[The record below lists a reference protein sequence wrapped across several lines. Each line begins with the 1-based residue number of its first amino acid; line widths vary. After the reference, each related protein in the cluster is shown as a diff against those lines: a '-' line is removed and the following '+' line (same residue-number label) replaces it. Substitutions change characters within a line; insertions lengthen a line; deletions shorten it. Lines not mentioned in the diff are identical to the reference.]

1 VAAVA
6 SVINRGLKRILGAS
20 AGGTAGSGA
29 GFAASGGGVV
39 SAGAAAGGFSD
50 SGGRRRGLRRSAG
63 GGGVCSSLMNAS
75 NSKNAGERETKI
87 VGVGWKPKV
96 SLAVS
101 TPANHVRDSIFK

>member
-1 VAAVA
+1 
-6 SVINRGLKRILGAS
+6 
-20 AGGTAGSGA
+20 
-29 GFAASGGGVV
+29 
-39 SAGAAAGGFSD
+39 
-50 SGGRRRGLRRSAG
+50 
-63 GGGVCSSLMNAS
+63 MNAS